1 MNNKIIYSTQN
12 TEYLSAEIAQLT
24 NIPLGKI
31 NWVKFEDDEFE
42 IQICDRLAPLHKH
55 VIIIGS
61 AENLRYYADIAD
73 LASTFKQQY
82 RACFVDIIVPYIG
95 YSTAERS
102 KLNTGICPRGIY
114 RVQSLFDA
122 MPRKITFF
130 DLHAEGLMNVG
141 GRSGIAEHVYSE
153 PLVINLIDELKKE
166 NYELILV
173 SPDAGRGKWVKAL
186 GDKTEL
192 PHDIM
197 SKDRYGIDKVKLDSA
212 SAKVKGKVAII
223 FDDMIRSGN
232 TAIKAAELIME
243 AGAKE
248 VRLIASHAILPKSDF
263 IDAEMKIHDSVISK
277 VYVTNSHSRTQTLTS
292 SKFEVRSIAPLLA
305 GSIC

>member
-12 TEYLSAEIAQLT
+12 TEYLSAEIAQIT

-31 NWVKFEDDEFE
+31 NWIQFEDEEFE
-42 IQICDRLAPLHKH
+42 IQICDRNAPLNKQ

-73 LASTFKQQY
+73 LASTFRQQY
-82 RACFVDIIVPYIG
+82 RACIVDIIVPYVG

-102 KLNTGICPRGIY
+102 KPNTGICPRGIY

-130 DLHAEGLMNVG
+130 DLHAEGIMNVG
-141 GRSGIAEHVYSE
+141 GRNGIAEHLYSE
-153 PLVINLIDELKKE
+153 PIVIEIIDEIKKD
-166 NYELILV
+166 NPELILI
-173 SPDAGRGKWVKAL
+173 SPDAGRGKWVKSLA
-186 GDKTEL
+186 DKTEL

-197 SKDRYGIDKVKLDSA
+197 SKDRYGIDKVKSGSA
-212 SAKVKGKVAII
+212 SSKVKDKVAII

-232 TAIKAAELIME
+232 TAIKAAEKLMD

-248 VRLIASHAILPKSDF
+248 VRMIASHAILPKTNTV
-263 IDAEMKIHDSVISK
+263 DAEKRMHESVISK
-277 VYVTNSHSRTQTLTS
+277 IYVTNSHSRSQTLACA
-292 SKFEVRSIAPLLA
+292 KFEVKSIAGLLA
-305 GSIC
+305 TSIC

>member
-1 MNNKIIYSTQN
+1 MNDKIIYSTQN
-12 TEYLSAEIAQLT
+12 TEYLSSEIAQLT

-31 NWVKFEDDEFE
+31 DWVQFEDEEFE
-42 IQICDRLAPLHKH
+42 IQICDRLAPLNKH

-82 RACFVDIIVPYIG
+82 RAGMVDIILPYIG

-102 KLNTGICPRGIY
+102 KPNTGICPRGIY

-122 MPRKITFF
+122 LPRKITFF

-141 GRSGIAEHVYSE
+141 GRSGIAEHIYSE
-153 PLVINLIDELKKE
+153 SLVIEIINEMKKDNL
-166 NYELILV
+166 ELILV
-173 SPDAGRGKWVKAL
+173 SPDAGRGKWVKSLA
-186 GDKTEL
+186 DKTEL

-197 SKDRYGIDKVKLDSA
+197 SKDRYGIDKVKLGSA
-212 SAKVKGKVAII
+212 TAKVKDKVAVI

-232 TAIKAAELIME
+232 TAIKAAELVME

-248 VRLIASHAILPKSDF
+248 VRMIASHAVLPKTNTV
-263 IDAEMKIHDSVISK
+263 DAEKRMHDSVISK
-277 VYVTNSHSRTQTLTS
+277 IYVSNSHSRTQTITS
-292 SKFEVRSIAPLLA
+292 PKFEVRSIANLLA